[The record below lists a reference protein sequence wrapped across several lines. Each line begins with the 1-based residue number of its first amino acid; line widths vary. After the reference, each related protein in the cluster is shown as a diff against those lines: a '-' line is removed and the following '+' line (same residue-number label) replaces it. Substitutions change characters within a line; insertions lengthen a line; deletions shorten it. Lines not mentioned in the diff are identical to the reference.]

1 MSVNLLDNAKK
12 ALTGYPID
20 QLVAWTDSSNA
31 LHCIRGNDNY
41 KQFVKNRADKIR
53 EKKEIAWRY
62 VNTNEILADIGSRG
76 MSVAKMGE
84 LRWKGPG
91 WLRDSDNWSS
101 NIKTKATAE
110 TEKEA
115 RIIKVMKTST
125 TLKSDI
131 MDKILLRF
139 SYWKFLRMTS
149 WIQRF
154 LHNYK
159 RLKSEKQ
166 SWLLTTKG
174 IESSEIFWVEAI
186 QTKIQDTP
194 QFKNEDEK
202 LNLQLDETNTIY
214 ICKGRITGDYP
225 IYISSNTLMR
235 EKLTAHAHFKIL
247 RVGVGY
253 TIAEVNKR
261 FWIPKLRQ
269 LAKRVIHKCYE
280 CKRF

>member
-76 MSVAKMGE
+76 MSVAKIGE

-131 MDKILLRF
+131 MDKILAE
-139 SYWKFLRMTS
+139 
-149 WIQRF
+149 IQ
-154 LHNYK
+154 
-159 RLKSEKQ
+159 
-166 SWLLTTKG
+166 LLEVPEND
-174 IESSEIFWVEAI
+174 IMD
-186 QTKIQDTP
+186 TKIPAQ
-194 QFKNEDEK
+194 
-202 LNLQLDETNTIY
+202 LQKTEIGKTIMALDNQ
-214 ICKGRITGDYP
+214 R
-225 IYISSNTLMR
+225 NR
-235 EKLTAHAHFKIL
+235 EF
-247 RVGVGY
+247 
-253 TIAEVNKR
+253 
-261 FWIPKLRQ
+261 
-269 LAKRVIHKCYE
+269 
-280 CKRF
+280 